1 MRKLVTIQT
10 VNSIRPIQNADAIE
24 VASVLGW
31 NVVVKKGEFSIGDL
45 ALYFEIDSF
54 LPVQPAFEFLRKG
67 CYKQLP
73 DGTEGFRLRTVRLRG
88 QLSQGLL
95 LPLTAFPGIDF
106 SNFSVGDEVTDLLG
120 VTKFEPPISPSLAG
134 EVKGLFPSFI
144 RKTDQ
149 ERIQNLYD
157 DYKQRFANETWEV
170 TVKLDGSSG
179 TYYIKDGEFG
189 VCSRN
194 LELRETEG
202 NTFWKIAR
210 QCGIEEVLRKIHT
223 ETGMNLAF
231 QGEVIGEGIQGNKE
245 KISGH
250 KFYIFDIFDIDNQRY
265 MTPKE
270 RRALFINYTKHTG
283 IYHVPILEETY
294 FPFEQSL
301 DSLLEF
307 AHGPSQNP
315 KTLREGLVFK
325 TNRRIEIHGDI
336 VSFKVIS
343 NQFLEKYGE

>member
-10 VNSIRPIQNADAIE
+10 IKEIRPIQNADAIE

-45 ALYFEIDSF
+45 AVYFEIDSF

-95 LPLTAFPGIDF
+95 LPLASFSHIDF
-106 SNFSVGDEVTDLLG
+106 SNLSVGDEVTDLLG
-120 VTKFEPPISPSLAG
+120 VTKFEPPISPSLSG

-157 DYKQRFANETWEV
+157 DYKQRFADETWEV

-245 KISGH
+245 KIRGH
-250 KFYIFDIFDIDNQRY
+250 KFYIFDIFDIDNHRY

-270 RRALFINYTKHTG
+270 RRALFINYTNHTG

-307 AHGPSQNP
+307 AYGPSQNP
-315 KTLREGLVFK
+315 QTLREGLVFK
-325 TNRRIEIHGDI
+325 TNRRIETHGDI